1 MSPAARRGR
10 RRGAP
15 DTKAAILTA
24 AREAFGEHGFTR
36 TTIRGVA
43 AAAGVDAALVHHYFG
58 SKDELFVAALA
69 LPVDPR
75 EVLAPVVAAGPD
87 GAGERLMRAFLSVW
101 DDPELQPAL
110 LALARTIVE
119 PSGAELARTGFLP
132 VVIGP
137 ALRGLVRDQPDVRIP
152 LIASQ
157 LIGLIVTR
165 YLVALEPMVALS
177 SEEVVAL
184 IGPTVQRYLT
194 DDL

>member
-1 MSPAARRGR
+1 M
-10 RRGAP
+10 
-15 DTKAAILTA
+15 
-24 AREAFGEHGFTR
+24 
-36 TTIRGVA
+36 
-43 AAAGVDAALVHHYFG
+43 
-58 SKDELFVAALA
+58 
-69 LPVDPR
+69 
-75 EVLAPVVAAGPD
+75 
-87 GAGERLMRAFLSVW
+87 
-101 DDPELQPAL
+101 
-110 LALARTIVE
+110 
-119 PSGAELARTGFLP
+119 
-132 VVIGP
+132 VIGP

>member
-1 MSPAARRGR
+1 
-10 RRGAP
+10 
-15 DTKAAILTA
+15 
-24 AREAFGEHGFTR
+24 
-36 TTIRGVA
+36 
-43 AAAGVDAALVHHYFG
+43 
-58 SKDELFVAALA
+58 
-69 LPVDPR
+69 
-75 EVLAPVVAAGPD
+75 
-87 GAGERLMRAFLSVW
+87 MRAFLSVW